1 MAKSMCRN
9 SFFIRHTLGMMLLAL
24 TARGGLQWTP
34 MPGGRSAP
42 LTIGSGGKAG
52 FTLLSPTATRIRFT
66 NTLSD
71 ALAAENQIRL
81 LGSGIALGD
90 VDGDGLCDIYACAL
104 TRGNALDR

>member
-9 SFFIRHTLGMMLLAL
+9 SAFIPSTVAIALLVVA
-24 TARGGLQWTP
+24 ARADLPWTP

-42 LTIGSGGKAG
+42 LTIGSGGKPG
-52 FTLLSPTATRIRFT
+52 FTLLSPTATGIRFT